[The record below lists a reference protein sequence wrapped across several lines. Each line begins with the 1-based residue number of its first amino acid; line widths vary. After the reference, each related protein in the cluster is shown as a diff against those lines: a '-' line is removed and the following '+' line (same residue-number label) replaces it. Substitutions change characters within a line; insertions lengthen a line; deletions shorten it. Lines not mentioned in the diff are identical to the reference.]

1 MEGEVKNFVLALIS
15 PLMMENDVYISLKT
29 EIEKMNGIFNPALG
43 YMLRGI

>member
-1 MEGEVKNFVLALIS
+1 MEGEVKIFVLALIS

-29 EIEKMNGIFNPALG
+29 EIEKMNVIFNPALG

>member
-15 PLMMENDVYISLKT
+15 PLTMENDIHISLKT
-29 EIEKMNGIFNPALG
+29 EIEKMNCIFNPALG